1 MSARAKAIAP
11 LAIVIGIIS
20 FLWTELSLNFTFNWV
35 TTDAVY
41 AGFGVPT
48 NFHLILPVAFI
59 TYGLF
64 FAAGGDNAAFGKIFL
79 ATVFGSVAALVT
91 MPLAFSTA
99 DAKTAEIIA
108 GEDVGPAYWGIA
120 LWVGIFAFILVMIL
134 VAGDWYYV
142 AGTFPCFAAV
152 FLWWIATGLDGYV
165 PAAVTTADGTEIPI
179 SGSGFSDS
187 EIAANI
193 AANGG
198 LGTPGGTGVAG
209 GLLSTPWYWVWFS
222 TWVTLVC
229 GCILGIVTSKIV
241 AAVTPKPKAAA
252 AEA

>member
-1 MSARAKAIAP
+1 MSARAKAITP

-35 TTDAVY
+35 TEGTGAPDDTFV
-41 AGFGVPT
+41 GFGVPQD
-48 NFHLILPVAFI
+48 FHLILPVAFI

-64 FAAGGDNAAFGKIFL
+64 FAAGGDNAAFGKVFL
-79 ATVFGSVAALVT
+79 ASVFGSVAALVT
-91 MPLAFSTA
+91 MPLAFTTA
-99 DAKTAEIIA
+99 DSQITEYLA
-108 GEDVGPAYWGIA
+108 GTDTDGPLFWGIA

-134 VAGDWYYV
+134 IAGDWYYV

-165 PAAVTTADGTEIPI
+165 PEPV
-179 SGSGFSDS
+179 SGSNLSGEEFF
-187 EIAANI
+187 AAFGAEAI
-193 AANGG
+193 
-198 LGTPGGTGVAG
+198 GTGGTGAAA
-209 GLLSTPWYWVWFS
+209 GLLSTPWYYVWLS

-229 GCILGIVTSKIV
+229 GCILGIVTAKIT
-241 AAVTPKPKAAA
+241 AAVTPKPKATT

>member
-20 FLWTELSLNFTFNWV
+20 FLWTELSLNFTFHWV
-35 TTDAVY
+35 TDGDAEFVE
-41 AGFGVPT
+41 FGIPA

-79 ATVFGSVAALVT
+79 ATVFGSVAALIT
-91 MPLAFSTA
+91 MPLAFKTA
-99 DAKTAEIIA
+99 DSNILDDA
-108 GEDVGPAYWGIA
+108 GGFDPAGPAFWGIA

-165 PAAVTTADGTEIPI
+165 PEAV
-179 SGSGFSDS
+179 SGSNLSGQEFLDAFGA
-187 EIAANI
+187 EAA
-193 AANGG
+193 
-198 LGTPGGTGVAG
+198 GTGGTGAAA

-222 TWVTLVC
+222 TWITLVC
-229 GCILGIVTSKIV
+229 GCILGIVTAKIV
-241 AAVTPKPKAAA
+241 AAITPKPKAAA